1 MMAMMVEQQQ
11 QLMMAA
17 MSQFAGM
24 GRGRGRHAR
33 GRGGRQGSRSLT
45 YKRKEREETAEGQND
60 ETGVHER
67 RAATKQRGDEKEDK
81 KDKKDKEEM
90 EGRRGPTGEDKPNA
104 KKVAKTVGGGAGTDA
119 EARAKLME
127 ETRKR
132 IQYLERLAKEKK
144 KEKEK
149 EKEGTA

>member
-24 GRGRGRHAR
+24 GHGRGGRGRYPR

-45 YKRKEREETAEGQND
+45 YKRKEREETAGGQEEDN
-60 ETGVHER
+60 ER
-67 RAATKQRGDEKEDK
+67 RAATKQKERGEEPKGED
-81 KDKKDKEEM
+81 
-90 EGRRGPTGEDKPNA
+90 GPTNA
-104 KKVAKTVGGGAGTDA
+104 RHAKAVGGGAGTDA

-132 IQYLERLAKEKK
+132 IEYLERLANEKK
-144 KEKEK
+144 KEGKVQS
-149 EKEGTA
+149 T

>member
-1 MMAMMVEQQQ
+1 MAMMVEQQQ

-81 KDKKDKEEM
+81 KDKEEM

-144 KEKEK
+144 EK